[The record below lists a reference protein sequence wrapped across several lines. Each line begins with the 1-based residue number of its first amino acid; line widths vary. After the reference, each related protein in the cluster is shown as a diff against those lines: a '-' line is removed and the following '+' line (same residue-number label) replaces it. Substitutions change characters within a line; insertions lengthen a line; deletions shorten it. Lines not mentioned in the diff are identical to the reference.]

1 MKCSKCDEVMEQ
13 FGTGDRPV
21 CPKCFVREIA
31 EATRR
36 RIEQEPWESL
46 PESWRKLAEG
56 WSDFPEDF
64 QKQLK
69 ELTVEVYKRG
79 SADEDA
85 SITSSQK
92 YAYGRPPRRE
102 DKLDFFETIA
112 KNKRASQNG

>member
-1 MKCSKCDEVMEQ
+1 M
-13 FGTGDRPV
+13 
-21 CPKCFVREIA
+21 REIA

-36 RIEQEPWESL
+36 RIDEEPWESL

-69 ELTVEVYKRG
+69 ALTVEVYKRG
-79 SADEDA
+79 STLEDHT
-85 SITSSQK
+85 SVTSSQK

-112 KNKRASQNG
+112 KGKRASQKQ